1 MKLDFIP
8 VDQTLPFLIQTLLI
22 VVLAIVIIVTF
33 LRTSKLTKI
42 IKKVTH
48 NQDGMSIEA
57 IIHQYYSKIDSIQK
71 NQQEIMKEQAQ
82 IVEILKNCFSKSGI
96 VRFNPFDQV
105 GGDQSFVI
113 ALLDQ
118 EGNGIVMSSLYGRNQ
133 SRFYGKPIVNGKSS
147 YTLSDEEKKAIQ
159 QALKSN

>member
-1 MKLDFIP
+1 MDLDFIK
-8 VDQTLPFLIQTLLI
+8 VDQVVLIQTVLI
-22 VVLAIVIIVTF
+22 VVLAIVLTVNLF
-33 LRTSKLTKI
+33 RTSKLTKTL
-42 IKKVTH
+42 KKVTH

-71 NQQEIMKEQAQ
+71 NQQEIMKEQSK

-118 EGNGIVMSSLYGRNQ
+118 EGDGIVISSLYARNQ

-147 YTLSDEEKKAIQ
+147 YSLSDEEKEAIQ
-159 QALKSN
+159 QALKNN